1 MSYRFMRMMI
11 FFDLPTITQ
20 QDRREYRKFRKFLI
34 SEGFIMVQESV
45 YCKMLLNST
54 AINTMKKRVQKS
66 KPKAGLVQSL
76 VITEKQ
82 YSSMD
87 YIVGEGSSKI
97 RDDDKRLVIL

>member
-1 MSYRFMRMMI
+1 MRMMI

-45 YCKMLLNST
+45 YCKILLNST
-54 AINTMKKRVQKS
+54 AIHTMKKRVKKS
-66 KPKAGLVQSL
+66 KPKAGLVQAL
-76 VITEKQ
+76 VVTEKQ
-82 YSSMD
+82 YASMD
-87 YIVGEGSSKI
+87 YIVGEGSSTV